1 MPIKKIT
8 ILGSTC
14 SIGDSALKVLSS
26 SNGNFKVLG
35 LSTES
40 NIQKLSDQIK
50 KFKPSSVAIINEK
63 THETFYKKYKN
74 SWIKEGLK
82 VYSGA
87 NALEKVA
94 TEGDADLL
102 LSGVVGAVGLPPLLA
117 SLRLGRTVA
126 LANKEALIMA
136 GELVTQTAKKFNA
149 KILPVDSEHSAM
161 FQCLEGQNGN
171 EVYKIILTASGGP
184 FYRFKGDLSKVSVEK
199 ALAHP
204 NWVMGKKI
212 TIDSATLMNKGL
224 EKIEAHYLFNVPF
237 DKIQIVINPQSIIH
251 SAVEFIDG
259 SILAQLSH
267 PDMCLPIQYALTYP
281 QRRSCPIKRLEF
293 TEFKRFDFENP
304 DFHKFPCLRI
314 ALEAAKSGGT
324 MPTVLSAANEIAVY
338 AFLNKKISFT
348 DIPKVVEKTLSL
360 HKKIIHPDLK
370 AILTADLWARN
381 NAEEIIAREVAH

>member
-1 MPIKKIT
+1 MSKRIA
-8 ILGSTC
+8 ILGSTG
-14 SIGDSALKVLSS
+14 SIGESALKVVASFD
-26 SNGNFKVLG
+26 GDFKVVG
-35 LSTES
+35 LTTQRNIRRLDEQVKKFRPSIVGVVDPSSFQDYSRSHGKNGLKIFGGTES
-40 NIQKLSDQIK
+40 
-50 KFKPSSVAIINEK
+50 
-63 THETFYKKYKN
+63 
-74 SWIKEGLK
+74 
-82 VYSGA
+82 
-87 NALEKVA
+87 LEKVA
-94 TEGDADLL
+94 TAKNVDLV
-102 LSGVVGAVGLPPLLA
+102 LSGVVGAVGLKALLEA
-117 SLRLGRTVA
+117 LKMGRTVA
-126 LANKEALIMA
+126 LANKESLIMA
-136 GELVTQTAKKFNA
+136 GELVTKTAKKHGA
-149 KILPVDSEHSAM
+149 TLLPVDSEHSAM
-161 FQCLEGQNGN
+161 FQCIQGQAGN
-171 EVYKIILTASGGP
+171 KIHKIILTASGGP
-184 FYRFKGDLSKVSVEK
+184 FYRYKGDLSKVTVEK

-204 NWVMGKKI
+204 NWVMGRKI
-212 TIDSATLMNKGL
+212 TVDSATLMNKGL
-224 EKIEAHYLFNVPF
+224 EAIEAHYLFNVPF
-237 DKIQIVINPQSIIH
+237 DKIQIVIHPQSIIH

-293 TEFKRFDFENP
+293 TEFKRLDFENP